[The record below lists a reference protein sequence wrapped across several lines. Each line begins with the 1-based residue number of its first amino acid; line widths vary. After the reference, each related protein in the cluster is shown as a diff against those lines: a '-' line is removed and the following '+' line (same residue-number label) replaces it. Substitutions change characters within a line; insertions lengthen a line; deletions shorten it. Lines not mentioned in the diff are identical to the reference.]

1 MRCHEIRLKETHDF
15 SRGSMSNMA
24 IDANKLLSFRAASEV
39 AILVSPRIVSP
50 VIFQDFLPVLRV
62 SPHPFGMPLLA
73 RIGILHT
80 VLLAAVLAVRVKTV
94 PPCLVA
100 VELRLRKCPPA
111 VSAPFHRQLFRQTVP
126 VCLRTS
132 SHR

>member
-1 MRCHEIRLKETHDF
+1 
-15 SRGSMSNMA
+15 MA

-39 AILVSPRIVSP
+39 AILVSSRIVSP

-62 SPHPFGMPLLA
+62 SPHPFGVPLLA
-73 RIGILHT
+73 RIGVLHT

-111 VSAPFHRQLFRQTVP
+111 VSAPFHEIRLIETHDFSRG
-126 VCLRTS
+126 RN
-132 SHR
+132 